1 MHVYLVTI
9 TYSLGSGSPGTI
21 TIKRKASSPGSA
33 AATVTGIFQ
42 ALSNVAVVDSSTTPP
57 TSTPYIIISDVA
69 VTDAP

>member
-9 TYSLGSGSPGTI
+9 TYALGSGSPGTI

-33 AATVTGIFQ
+33 AAAVTALFQ
-42 ALSNVAVVDSSTTPP
+42 SLSNVSIVDTSTTPP